1 MTDPP
6 GLTCASTPV
15 RNATK
20 LCPIALFVIFAP
32 FLSASAAARTNNHW
46 NTLVCE
52 DILPLTPLGE
62 ARALASRKLAAPQ
75 PKFDQPVWRRLPARL
90 DCT

>member
-6 GLTCASTPV
+6 SLTCVSMPARP
-15 RNATK
+15 TK
-20 LCPIALFVIFAP
+20 LCSIALFVVFAS
-32 FLSASAAARTNNHW
+32 FWSASAAAKTNSHW

-62 ARALASRKLAAPQ
+62 AHALASRKMAAPQ
-75 PKFDQPVWRRLPARL
+75 PKFDQPVWRRLPALL

>member
-6 GLTCASTPV
+6 NLTCAPTQA
-15 RNATK
+15 RMTK
-20 LCPIALFVIFAP
+20 LCSIALFVTFAP
-32 FLSASAAARTNNHW
+32 FWSASAAARTNSHW

-62 ARALASRKLAAPQ
+62 AHALASRKLLAAPQ
-75 PKFDQPVWRRLPARL
+75 PKFDQPVWRRLPALL